1 MWKAS
6 RFQSKNTT
14 FIERMLKLYEL
25 VKEAKDSNF
34 ALEQVVSL
42 FEPKL
47 KKSLS
52 LTSLEYREDLA
63 QELKYKL
70 VKYIKDY
77 DVDSTPGFWDFK
89 NQITTQ
95 Q

>member
-1 MWKAS
+1 MCSFTGFRVKTLES
-6 RFQSKNTT
+6 
-14 FIERMLKLYEL
+14 IERVLKLYEL

-52 LTSLEYREDLA
+52 LTSLGT
-63 QELKYKL
+63 K
-70 VKYIKDY
+70 
-77 DVDSTPGFWDFK
+77 
-89 NQITTQ
+89 
-95 Q
+95 